1 MYHAKVNCLKVSGE
15 GTISVSPNQ
24 AKIKVGVMTEHESL
38 QQAQQENTKII
49 SDVINALINL
59 GVPNENIQTVT
70 YRIEPLYDYENGRQ
84 IFRGYRVTHQL
95 QIKIEDVDLVGQ
107 IVDLAVS
114 QGANTISN
122 IQFTVSQPE
131 FHYNE
136 ALRIALNDAYM
147 KAYTLTT
154 QLNVNLNPIP
164 IKLDEYS
171 QISSPPVP
179 FTQTFMAQAE
189 ATPIQPGEIKI
200 SATVIA
206 QYTYC

>member
-1 MYHAKVNCLKVSGE
+1 MFHAKINRLKVSGE

-24 AKIKVGVMTEHESL
+24 AKITVGAMTEQESL

-49 SDVINALINL
+49 SDVINALTNL
-59 GVPNENIQTVT
+59 GIPHENIQTIT
-70 YRIEPLYDYENGRQ
+70 YRIDPLYDYKDGRQ

-95 QIKIEDVDLVGQ
+95 QIKIEDVDHVGQ

-122 IQFTVSQPE
+122 IQFTVAQPE

-136 ALRIALNDAYM
+136 ALKTALNDAYM

-164 IKLDEYS
+164 IKIDEYS

-179 FTQTFMAQAE
+179 FTQTLMAQAE

-200 SATVIA
+200 LATVIA